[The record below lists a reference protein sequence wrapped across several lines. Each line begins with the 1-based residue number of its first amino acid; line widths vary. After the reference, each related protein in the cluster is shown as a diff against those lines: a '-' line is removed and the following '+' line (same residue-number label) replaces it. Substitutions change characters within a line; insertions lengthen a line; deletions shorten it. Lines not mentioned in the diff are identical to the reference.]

1 MIDAELK
8 AFLEGAV
15 GIHLGTR
22 SDGNEPNGVRAVA
35 AAVED
40 GGERLVVYLANVAA
54 ERVLPDLEANG
65 QAAVSFGRPV
75 DERACQ
81 VKGVF
86 EQARGAREDERAR
99 VAAQW
104 ESFLDNLEQIGIGR
118 LAYGAWVTW
127 PCVAIRLKVNAL
139 FNQTPGPGTGAPL
152 P

>member
-8 AFLEGAV
+8 AFLEDAV

-22 SDGNEPNGVRAVA
+22 SAELEPNGVRAVA

-40 GGERLVVYLANVAA
+40 GGERLVVYLAAVAA

-86 EQARGAREDERAR
+86 EGARDAREDEKPR
-99 VAAQW
+99 VMAQW
-104 ESFLDNLEQIGIGR
+104 ESFLDNLEQIGIAR
-118 LAYGAWVTW
+118 LTYGAWVTW
-127 PCVAIRLKVNAL
+127 PCVAVRLKVSAL
-139 FNQTPGPGTGAPL
+139 FNQTPGPGTGGAL

>member
-8 AFLEGAV
+8 AFLEDAV

-22 SDGNEPNGVRAVA
+22 SAELEPNGCRAVA

-40 GGERLVVYLANVAA
+40 GGERLVVYVAAVAA

-86 EQARGAREDERAR
+86 EGAREAREDEKPR
-99 VAAQW
+99 VSMTAIQTV
-104 ESFLDNLEQIGIGR
+104 GIKGYDGF
-118 LAYGAWVTW
+118 A
-127 PCVAIRLKVNAL
+127 VALVVEADMRN
-139 FNQTPGPGTGAPL
+139 NT
-152 P
+152 

>member
-8 AFLEGAV
+8 AFLEDAV

-22 SDGNEPNGVRAVA
+22 SADLEPNGCRAVA

-40 GGERLVVYLANVAA
+40 GGERLVVYVAAVAA

-86 EQARGAREDERAR
+86 EGAREAREDEKPR
-99 VAAQW
+99 VMAQW

-118 LAYGAWVTW
+118 LTYGAWVTW
-127 PCVAIRLKVNAL
+127 PCVAVRLKVSAL